1 MYSAISRSAAF
12 HPVYPDAEWRA
23 PSALPPS
30 SRPVGAWARMP
41 SLILLLAISSMFAA
55 SCHRR
60 PQARVFVPPPAP
72 PKPPFVLPPMPQV
85 PEAPDL
91 DAVSDAET
99 PPELVAEIPVLP
111 PPPEPPKRPVVVAA
125 PKPAPPPPTP
135 EPPGPTSPRIGQM
148 FTADQLR
155 EYNRALE
162 DSMSRARTVLAVAA
176 GRRLNAQQSE
186 MVDRI
191 RIFMM
196 QAEQA
201 RQKDLVTAVS
211 LARRADLLAR
221 DLSGSFP

>member
-1 MYSAISRSAAF
+1 MFSAISRSADF

-30 SRPVGAWARMP
+30 STPVGAQARARL

-60 PQARVFVPPPAP
+60 QQARVFVPPPAP
-72 PKPPFVLPPMPQV
+72 PKPPFVLPPWPQV
-85 PEAPDL
+85 PEAPDI
-91 DAVSDAET
+91 DAET
-99 PPELVAEIPVLP
+99 AAEAPPELVAEIPVLP

-125 PKPAPPPPTP
+125 PKPAPPPPAP
-135 EPPGPTSPRIGQM
+135 EPPPTSPRIGQM

-155 EYNRALE
+155 DYNRALE

-186 MVDRI
+186 MVERI

-201 RQKDLVTAVS
+201 RQKDLVTAVN